1 MLLLNKKGYAEIGCN
16 KKTNTIKAGFSPT
29 RLTANFVNLIDSND
43 KITPAWIVE
52 SGNIEQ
58 YEIEVS
64 DDSRELH
71 ISTMYDLAGDIVK
84 VTLVDKEQNY
94 AGASIK
100 LEVFTI

>member
-43 KITPAWIVE
+43 KITPVWIVE
-52 SGNIEQ
+52 SGNIEH
-58 YEIEVS
+58 YDIEVS
-64 DDSRELH
+64 DDSREFY
-71 ISTMYDLAGDIVK
+71 ISTMYVHAGDIVK

-94 AGASIK
+94 VGTSIQ
-100 LEVFTI
+100 LETITL